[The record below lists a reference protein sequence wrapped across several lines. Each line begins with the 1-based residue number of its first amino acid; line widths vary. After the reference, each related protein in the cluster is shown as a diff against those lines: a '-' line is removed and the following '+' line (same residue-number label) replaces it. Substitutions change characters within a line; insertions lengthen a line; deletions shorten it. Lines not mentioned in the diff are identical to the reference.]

1 MSENYVKHSQD
12 EIDEVRDDSAKKLE
26 EDVIGRA
33 TLSYYGD
40 GTIRLDSSYMDR
52 ASLADVFDWLDRRA
66 AITERENDELR
77 KLNHLLRK
85 SEAAKIERIDE
96 LEEECDEYYRGYEKL
111 MGRCADLVKPVREL
125 QSGVVAGEMTS
136 CSGCANDCEE
146 ARTGAREVGMTN
158 YEKYFSTPEK
168 AAEMQIHSNMDGF
181 EIFRIDIDTMDFP
194 ELVASIPCVAD
205 DPAALYEWMK
215 EEAE

>member
-52 ASLADVFDWLDRRA
+52 ASLADVFDWLDRKA
-66 AITERENDELR
+66 AITEREND
-77 KLNHLLRK
+77 
-85 SEAAKIERIDE
+85 
-96 LEEECDEYYRGYEKL
+96 
-111 MGRCADLVKPVREL
+111 
-125 QSGVVAGEMTS
+125 
-136 CSGCANDCEE
+136 CEE
-146 ARTGAREVGMTN
+146 DRTGAREVGMTN

>member
-1 MSENYVKHSQD
+1 MSDCRNGGRGAYDVCRLRIEFSGEAISWMYPLALNGRTIEAVFVDGRRYVPAADRDWDS
-12 EIDEVRDDSAKKLE
+12 EVRDDSAKKLE

-52 ASLADVFDWLDRRA
+52 ASLADVFGWLDRQA

-85 SEAAKIERIDE
+85 SEED
-96 LEEECDEYYRGYEKL
+96 
-111 MGRCADLVKPVREL
+111 
-125 QSGVVAGEMTS
+125 
-136 CSGCANDCEE
+136 
-146 ARTGAREVGMTN
+146 RTGAREVGMTN